1 MKVAG
6 LESMLGTGEEEEG
19 DEGSN
24 GNRQSCF
31 PTPKRVALS
40 AWFDPSGEKR

>member
-6 LESMLGTGEEEEG
+6 LESMLGTGEEEEEGGEG

-31 PTPKRVALS
+31 PPLN
-40 AWFDPSGEKR
+40 AWL